1 MTVMSLSIAASG
13 KGGVGKSTLC
23 ALLVRYFIEMGK
35 KPVLAVDGDPNS
47 TLGALL
53 GMEPELKIGDIREDI
68 NDPANIP
75 SGVPKA
81 RVLESKLNEIIQE
94 GRGFDLLTMGRGE
107 GPSCYCYVNNL
118 LRDFLSRLK
127 KSYSVVI
134 IDNEAGMEH
143 LSRLT
148 TDNIDCLIAVS
159 EPTMPSV
166 RTVGRIL
173 ELVDSLPSKIGRK
186 AMVLNKVK
194 DSQVADIV
202 LERVEN
208 LPVSAN
214 MQLSYSEELEKLS
227 ERGGSVFE
235 LSGKLEDNPQL
246 ARIVEWCLGSDKD

>member
-1 MTVMSLSIAASG
+1 MSLSIAASG

-47 TLGALL
+47 CLGALL
-53 GMEPELKIGDIREDI
+53 GMEPERKIGDIREDI

-81 RVLESKLNEIIQE
+81 RMLETWINEIIQE

-118 LRDFLSRLK
+118 LREFLSRLK
-127 KSYSVVI
+127 KSYSVVV

-159 EPTMPSV
+159 EPTIPSV

-173 ELVDSLPSKIGRK
+173 ELADSLPTNIGRK
-186 AMVLNKVK
+186 ALLFNKAKNGRVP
-194 DSQVADIV
+194 DVI
-202 LERVEN
+202 LERAQS
-208 LPVSAN
+208 LPVSAS
-214 MQLSYSEELEKLS
+214 MELSHSQTLEELG
-227 ERGGSVFE
+227 ERGGNIFE
-235 LSGKLEDNPQL
+235 LPGKLQDDPQL
-246 ARIVEWCLGSDKD
+246 SKIVQWCLCGDNH

>member
-1 MTVMSLSIAASG
+1 MAMSLSIAASG

-47 TLGALL
+47 SLGALL
-53 GMEPELKIGDIREDI
+53 GMEPERKIGDLREDI
-68 NDPANIP
+68 NDPANTP

-81 RVLESKLNEIIQE
+81 RVLEGKLNEIIQE

-107 GPSCYCYVNNL
+107 GPGCYCYVNDL
-118 LRDFLSRLK
+118 LRQFLSRLK
-127 KSYSVVI
+127 KSYSVVV

-148 TDNIDCLIAVS
+148 TDNVDCLIVVS
-159 EPTMPSV
+159 EPTTPSV
-166 RTVGRIL
+166 RTAERIL
-173 ELVDSLPSKIGRK
+173 ELADSLPAKIGRK
-186 AMVLNKVK
+186 AMVFNKVRN
-194 DSQVADIV
+194 SRVADIV
-202 LERVEN
+202 LERAQN

-214 MQLSYSEELEKLS
+214 IQLSHSPELEELG

-235 LSGKLEDNPQL
+235 LPGKLEDNPQL
-246 ARIVEWCLGSDKD
+246 TRIVEWCLDGDNH